1 MTALPLFATGFGLVA
16 LFFVFAWVWARSCN
30 NYSLVDAVWAFG
42 IGFVAEFWLFASGG
56 NWTLKRIVAAVLIAL
71 WSLRLGLYLQSRIR
85 RAYPEEDARY
95 VKLRQVWAGREAS
108 AFFWFFQAQALSV
121 ILLALP
127 FLWISLDPDGSWSPW
142 ETVGLIIA
150 LLGVFGEGLADW
162 QMSRFK
168 RMNRDSKA
176 ICQEGLWRY
185 SRHPNY
191 FFESIIWIGFYLFA
205 CGSDWGWTAIHAP
218 VAIVVLLLRVTGIPP
233 TEAAAVL
240 RKGDAY
246 RRYQKTTSPFIPW
259 PPKRLNPTDFSSP
272 TP

>member
-1 MTALPLFATGFGLVA
+1 MNAWPAFAIGFGLVE
-16 LFFVFAWVWARSCN
+16 LMFVLAWAWARRCN

-42 IGFVAEFWLFASGG
+42 IGFAGVFWLFASGG
-56 NWTLKRIVAAVLIAL
+56 WTLKHGAAACLLAM
-71 WSLRLGLYLQSRIR
+71 WSLRLGWHLQARIR
-85 RAYPEEDARY
+85 KAHPEEDARY
-95 VKLRQVWAGREAS
+95 AKLRQVWAGREAS
-108 AFFWFFQAQALSV
+108 AFFWFFQAQGLSV

-127 FLWISLDPDGSWSPW
+127 FLWIALDHDGFWSAW
-142 ETVGLIIA
+142 ETAGLIVT
-150 LLGVFGEGLADW
+150 LLGVVGEGLADS

-176 ICQEGLWRY
+176 VCQEGLWRY

-205 CGSDWGWTAIHAP
+205 CGSEWGWTAIHAP
-218 VAIVVLLLRVTGIPP
+218 IAIIVLLLRVTGIPP

-246 RRYQKTTSPFIPW
+246 RHYQKTTSPFIPW
-259 PPKRLNPTDFSSP
+259 PPKRLNPTDFLSP